1 MAPQA
6 DYGTNDVKE
15 DAAHPPISTPP
26 NGMMKT
32 RSSFAEDLKTFAEGT
47 VPQSIIVAGVIGT
60 FLEILICLL
69 PDLFKIYFAHPN
81 HFESS

>member
-1 MAPQA
+1 MPPQA

-26 NGMMKT
+26 NGMVKT

-60 FLEILICLL
+60 FLER
-69 PDLFKIYFAHPN
+69 F
-81 HFESS
+81 